1 MAMGG
6 AAAYSLLILYCFY
19 QGLFRGALSDISIIL
34 SCRLDRIYSHFCF
47 NPHRDKRAIQR

>member
-19 QGLFRGALSDISIIL
+19 HGLFRGALSDISIIL
-34 SCRLDRIYSHFCF
+34 AVGWTGYIAIFVLILTGSK
-47 NPHRDKRAIQR
+47 PAIQR